1 MAFIEDATTLNVY
14 LNDFGVSCTSGG
26 TTALGVLSQP
36 QTILAG
42 DQIISTE
49 YELFTLNSNFG
60 ALLSGASISVNSVNY
75 KVREVQ
81 AEDDGVFCRI
91 MLSKV

>member
-1 MAFIEDATTLNVY
+1 MAFTEDATTLNVY

-49 YELFTLNSNFG
+49 
-60 ALLSGASISVNSVNY
+60 
-75 KVREVQ
+75 
-81 AEDDGVFCRI
+81 
-91 MLSKV
+91 

>member
-1 MAFIEDATTLNVY
+1 MAFTEDATTLNVY

-49 YELFTLNSNFG
+49 YELFTLTSNFG

-91 MLSKV
+91 MLSKL

>member
-1 MAFIEDATTLNVY
+1 MAFTEDATTLNVY
-14 LNDFGVSCTSGG
+14 LNDFGVTCTSGG

-49 YELFTLNSNFG
+49 YELFTLTSNFG